1 MAFWREHMPA
11 GMFLRSGPDWHLDA
25 AGVHTLKAY
34 LEEREIP
41 PATVDPIPI
50 RLFLDYCEWFQ
61 QAKGVGVREQLISN
75 LARIDGRFAATL
87 PDGERLLADT
97 VVCAPGIRH
106 YIQLPDWATSLPA
119 GMADHTCDLVRF
131 YDFAG
136 ARVLIVGGRQS
147 AYEWAALI
155 REHGAER
162 IDVVHRH
169 DVPRFERASWKFVDA
184 HVQRTITAR
193 GYWRNLPKSDQNAIS
208 RRFWEVGRLTLEPWL
223 TPRLDWDGL
232 HLWPGR
238 EVVEAVAASDELRV
252 SLSTSERLT
261 VDRVVFATGYR
272 ADITRVPYLRGVM
285 DQLGHCDGFL
295 ELDEAFGTTLPGL
308 YVTGFSAT
316 RDFGPFFGFVR
327 GCPAAASLVVRDLL
341 SRG

>member
-25 AGVHTLKAY
+25 AGVHTLETY
-34 LEEREIP
+34 LEERGIA
-41 PATVDPIPI
+41 PATVNPIPI

-61 QAKGVGVREQLISN
+61 QAKGVGVREQLISE
-75 LARIDGRFAATL
+75 LALADGGFAATL
-87 PDGERLLADT
+87 SGGERLLADA

-106 YIQLPDWATSLPA
+106 YAQLPDWAASLPD

-131 YDFAG
+131 DDFAG

-169 DVPRFERASWKFVDA
+169 DVPRFERGSWKFVDA
-184 HVQRTITAR
+184 HVQRTITTR
-193 GYWRNLPKSDQNAIS
+193 GYWRNLPKSDQDAIS

-223 TPRLDWDGL
+223 TARLDWDGL
-232 HLWPGR
+232 HLWPGS
-238 EVVEAVAASDELRV
+238 EVVEAVAASGQLRV
-252 SLSTSERLT
+252 ALSTSERLT

-272 ADITRVPYLRGVM
+272 ADITRVPYLHGVI
-285 DQLGHCDGFL
+285 DQLRHCDGVP
-295 ELDEAFGTTLPGL
+295 ELDEVFGTTLPGL
-308 YVTGFSAT
+308 YVPGFSAT

-327 GCPAAASLVVRDLL
+327 GCPAAATLIVRDLL